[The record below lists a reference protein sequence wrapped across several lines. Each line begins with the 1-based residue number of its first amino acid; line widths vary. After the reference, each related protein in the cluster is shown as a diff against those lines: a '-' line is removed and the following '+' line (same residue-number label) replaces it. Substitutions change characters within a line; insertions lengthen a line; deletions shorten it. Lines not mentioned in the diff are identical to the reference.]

1 MIEQQKAQ
9 YPVGASRLKLSQRAK
24 RCLRRIGHA
33 AAIVVAYCIAHLL
46 FMEVYP
52 DPLFRYSLTHRNFTV
67 HMRELVPHEIT
78 RVLDRV
84 HLLLSASSL
93 NDGVLH
99 HDIYI
104 INSYRLSRYLF
115 LKDVGFGANAKLGNT
130 FIVNADPANDVAR
143 CDQHG
148 PDDKRIRTLSGTIA
162 HEITHALIKRHVGLL
177 AQRRIPSWLKEG
189 YCDVIGDGSA
199 IDEREGLALVE
210 SGSWASKP
218 GIAYF
223 RYRLV
228 VDYLLNGKGITI
240 DELIHDPPNFD
251 ETLAEIRAGLRKD
264 GPGFLRSMGLEN
276 TKNTRKNTRDSGAV
290 EKVP

>member
-1 MIEQQKAQ
+1 M
-9 YPVGASRLKLSQRAK
+9 
-24 RCLRRIGHA
+24 

-67 HMRELVPHEIT
+67 HMRESVPHEIT

-84 HLLLSASSL
+84 HSLLSASPL
-93 NDGVLH
+93 NDETLK

-115 LKDVGFGANAKLGNT
+115 LKDVGFGANAQLGNT
-130 FIVNADPANDVAR
+130 FIVNADPANDIAR

-148 PDDKRIRTLSGTIA
+148 PDDQRIRTLSGTIA
-162 HEITHALIKRHVGLL
+162 HEITHALIKHHVGLW
-177 AQRRIPSWLKEG
+177 AQRRIPHWLKEG
-189 YCDVIGDGSA
+189 YCEVVGDDSA
-199 IDEREGLALVE
+199 IDEREGLSLVE
-210 SGSWASKP
+210 NGSSAFKP
-218 GIAYF
+218 GLPYF

-228 VDYLLNGKGITI
+228 VNYLLKSKHITI
-240 DELIHDPPNFD
+240 DELIQDPPDFN

-264 GPGFLRSMGLEN
+264 GPDFLRSMGLSIGL
-276 TKNTRKNTRDSGAV
+276 RSPSSAPHDSVAN
-290 EKVP
+290 P